1 MKSLIGSTLL
11 AAALLTGCSDA
22 GPVKSS
28 ELTFITLPATAP
40 ALCADSTGAWFKN
53 DPNGPDSTITLDFP
67 AQGAPLD
74 CSGSTEQF
82 LSLRIRK
89 GSLLRLPNNNL
100 IPVGDS
106 VFIWAKWVGNDSILF
121 DLQPSG
127 LTFDPANPASLQL
140 EYAEAGDDLNH
151 DHRVDNADT
160 TIAKSL
166 DIWRQERPVDAF
178 VRVGTVHN
186 EDAHEIEAKLN
197 GFSRFA
203 IAY

>member
-11 AAALLTGCSDA
+11 TVAVLVGCSDA
-22 GPVKSS
+22 GPMKSS
-28 ELTFITLPATAP
+28 DLTFITLPPTAP
-40 ALCADSTGAWFKN
+40 LLCADSVGAWFKN
-53 DPNGPDSTITLDFP
+53 DPTGQDSTISLDFP
-67 AQGAPLD
+67 APGAPTD

-82 LSLRIRK
+82 LSLRIRA
-89 GSLLRLPNNNL
+89 GSLYRLPNNNL

-106 VFIWAKWVGNDSILF
+106 VFISAKWVGGDSILF
-121 DLQPSG
+121 ELQPSG
-127 LTFDPANPASLQL
+127 LTFNPASPASLKI

-166 DIWRQERPVDAF
+166 DIWRQERPVDDF
-178 VRVGTVHN
+178 VRVGTLHN